1 MEIAVIESETYP
13 CTMIPRGRLSVGLSV
28 GRSVITSSFTFH
40 APIGALVKSIIRN
53 VLLLLLRW
61 KFIKENTKV
70 RRQKKQE
77 LDQESDLKGPAHSNK

>member
-40 APIGALVKSIIRN
+40 APIGALVIVLHSRVWPLIFFGN
-53 VLLLLLRW
+53 VLLR
-61 KFIKENTKV
+61 
-70 RRQKKQE
+70 
-77 LDQESDLKGPAHSNK
+77 HSIDIALIVGQFYKLNLQI